1 MDYANEND
9 LAQAKIDISN
19 QFSVTCQAGTL
30 LVADTSTVHRGK
42 PGLEKDRYSVTYY
55 SFKHDISDHIN
66 EIVNRNKEIASA
78 F

>member
-1 MDYANEND
+1 MGALYSSSRSKA
-9 LAQAKIDISN
+9 DI
-19 QFSVTCQAGTL
+19 CEEKLRRPPAQAGTL

-55 SFKHDISDHIN
+55 SFKHDIPDHIN